1 MTANLSPH
9 RISPKAETQNEWEQV
24 VATTPWQQYAA
35 KIQFHSFRRLRLFPF
50 PQYEPTLAVTTE
62 PRASAHTFIDKLK
75 KNCHPA
81 KNAPLFVK
89 RKQNP
94 IRVFVRGPVQIL
106 KKRRSTPRLFTR
118 PRTKFRET
126 AFFSILLWTKFL
138 RGDSSSLT
146 CV

>member
-1 MTANLSPH
+1 MGIRCCFMFLIYINILSFNTLINFCRCYRAACVSKRH
-9 RISPKAETQNEWEQV
+9 KTFSPV
-24 VATTPWQQYAA
+24 
-35 KIQFHSFRRLRLFPF
+35 
-50 PQYEPTLAVTTE
+50 TLAD
-62 PRASAHTFIDKLK
+62 AHTFIHKLK